1 MNIVFLQMDKY
12 PQSYICY
19 LNHASRTGTEYIHYT
34 SVIQGPHKL
43 HLLEKPATP
52 RLGYQVIARPV
63 GWTVA
68 KCSRNPRRFINQTN
82 QTRFAGTAP
91 TPAMDKRIKAVLQVD
106 RVFRL
111 FICVISIMYCKS
123 HESVGDFEC
132 VFLGKSTWEPKFNI
146 LIWVHKEMHLG
157 RFRSGILQEIIKWR
171 RDLLPPYFLR
181 QMEDWQMSGVSGI

>member
-1 MNIVFLQMDKY
+1 MDKY

-63 GWTVA
+63 GWAVA
-68 KCSRNPRRFINQTN
+68 KCSRNPRRFINHTN

-106 RVFRL
+106 RLFRL
-111 FICVISIMYCKS
+111 FIYVISIMYCKS
-123 HESVGDFEC
+123 HESVGDFRC
-132 VFLGKSTWEPKFNI
+132 VFLGKSTREHRS
-146 LIWVHKEMHLG
+146 LIFLYGCTKRCISGDLG
-157 RFRSGILQEIIKWR
+157 QGFSKK
-171 RDLLPPYFLR
+171 
-181 QMEDWQMSGVSGI
+181 

>member
-1 MNIVFLQMDKY
+1 MLY
-12 PQSYICY
+12 TEYICY

-68 KCSRNPRRFINQTN
+68 KRSRNPRRFINQTN
-82 QTRFAGTAP
+82 QIRSAGTTP

-106 RVFRL
+106 RAFRL

-123 HESVGDFEC
+123 HESVGDFRC
-132 VFLGKSTWEPKFNI
+132 VFLGKSTREPKFNI
-146 LIWVHKEMHLG
+146 LIWVHKRCISGDLG
-157 RFRSGILQEIIKWR
+157 QGFSKE
-171 RDLLPPYFLR
+171 
-181 QMEDWQMSGVSGI
+181 